1 MRRLYVQ
8 SDEAAEGKMFA
19 AFIALIIR
27 AYMQIRLQEYMD
39 SNKYTFQ
46 KILLEPYK
54 AKLIHSANHENNCR
68 LLNPPTKTQREIM
81 EHLAL
86 DPYSFGRV

>member
-46 KILLEPYK
+46 KILLEPDK